1 MTRIASRGLMQ
12 VTLGLA
18 WWMQPGVKCAA
29 CPAQLATLP
38 GLREAL
44 HASGHSAAL
53 KQCSDPTAP
62 SADRLLH
69 GDLPRGP
76 QCWHGAHMQ
85 TEALLMVSFPPMQEA
100 EALRDALSAQHEEAA
115 LAVKQVAEQTTALR
129 TAGFDSLPE
138 VLAAIERLQQ
148 QVRFLLC
155 LLVLQV

>member
-1 MTRIASRGLMQ
+1 
-12 VTLGLA
+12 
-18 WWMQPGVKCAA
+18 
-29 CPAQLATLP
+29 
-38 GLREAL
+38 
-44 HASGHSAAL
+44 
-53 KQCSDPTAP
+53 
-62 SADRLLH
+62 
-69 GDLPRGP
+69 
-76 QCWHGAHMQ
+76 MQ